1 MDSDR
6 TFVID
11 NADRAR
17 AVCRVIAEQWALA
30 QRLGRPLVVTLE
42 VEHRQRTTSQNARL
56 HALIRAIAQCP
67 IDGRRFGVEAIKE
80 YVRRR
85 FLGTEEI
92 DLPDGTRI
100 ERGVST
106 TTLDVAQF
114 ARLMDEVEAW
124 AVSELGI
131 EFADLVHGID
141 NL

>member
-17 AVCRVIAEQWALA
+17 AVCRVIATQWPLA

-42 VEHRQRTTSQNARL
+42 VERRKRTVAQNRRL
-56 HALIRAIAQCP
+56 YVLIRAIAERP
-67 IDGRRFGVEAIKE
+67 IDGRRFSVEAIKE

-85 FLGTEEI
+85 FIGCEEI

-100 ERGVST
+100 ERGIST

-114 ARLMDEVEAW
+114 ARLTDEVEAW
-124 AVSELGI
+124 AVSDLGI
-131 EFADLVHGID
+131 ELADLVHGID